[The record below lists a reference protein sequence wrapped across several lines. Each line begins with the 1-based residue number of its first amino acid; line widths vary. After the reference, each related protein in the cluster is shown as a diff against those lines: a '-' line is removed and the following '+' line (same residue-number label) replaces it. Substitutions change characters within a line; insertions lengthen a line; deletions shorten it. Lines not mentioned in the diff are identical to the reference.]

1 MVAPTPSFIIAR
13 NVSPGQRF
21 EKGTEWYRLADL
33 SQVWILADLYEN
45 EAEYIRP
52 GEKVQVTYP
61 YQKRNFQATVSQVL
75 PQFDPTTRTLKVRLE
90 MANPDFALRPDMFV
104 DVEFPITLPPAI
116 SVPVDAV
123 LDSGLK
129 KTVFIERGDGYFEP
143 RQVETG
149 WRLGDRVQVLNG
161 LQPGEKIVVSGNFLI
176 DSESRMKL
184 AAAGMYGEVSQDPVS
199 RTYVERRQ
207 SRGQRAGE

>member
-1 MVAPTPSFIIAR
+1 
-13 NVSPGQRF
+13 
-21 EKGTEWYRLADL
+21 
-33 SQVWILADLYEN
+33 
-45 EAEYIRP
+45 
-52 GEKVQVTYP
+52 
-61 YQKRNFQATVSQVL
+61 
-75 PQFDPTTRTLKVRLE
+75 

-104 DVEFPITLPPAI
+104 DVEFPITLPPAV

-149 WRLGDRVQVLNG
+149 WRLGDRVQILNG
-161 LQPGEKIVVSGNFLI
+161 LEPGEKIVVSGNFLI

-184 AAAGMYGEVSQDPVS
+184 AAAGMSGEVSQDPVS
-199 RTYVERRQ
+199 RTYVDEDKAAAKGLKSEIRGHTYYFSSEQSKRQ
-207 SRGQRAGE
+207 FDLNPDRFLSKENKLQGGESSPAGPAAPPEATKAEESGSNL